1 MSRHVP
7 ATKVRYFPA
16 LTGLVLV
23 VALAAP
29 AGAAPAAVRICA
41 TCHAEDGLGVGE
53 RKVPIIA
60 AIPAVHIEEAIYAY
74 KDGAREC
81 VYEPLM
87 CEHARRLT
95 DEEVADLAEHY
106 SALPRRHL
114 DESFDP
120 ALARRGEALHEA
132 ACSRCHVRPDDPRVA
147 DRLGPPL
154 HGQRGEY
161 LRYALESYLS
171 GTRENLLPEMEAEIT
186 KLDSNDVAALVN
198 YYVSF

>member
-7 ATKVRYFPA
+7 ATKVRFFQSLA
-16 LTGLVLV
+16 GTVLI

-29 AGAAPAAVRICA
+29 AGAAPDAVSICA

-60 AIPAVHIEEAIYAY
+60 AMPAVHIEEAIYAY
-74 KDGAREC
+74 KDGARQC
-81 VYEPLM
+81 LYEPLM
-87 CEHARRLT
+87 CEHAGRLT
-95 DEEVADLAEHY
+95 DEEVADLAEYY
-106 SALPRRHL
+106 SALPRKSV

-120 ALARRGEALHEA
+120 ALAKRGEALHEG
-132 ACSRCHVRPDDPRVA
+132 ACSRCHVRPDDPRAA

-154 HGQRGEY
+154 HGQRAEY

-171 GTRENLLPEMEAEIT
+171 GTRENLLPEMENEVL
-186 KLDSNDVAALVN
+186 KLDSEDVAALVN

>member
-7 ATKVRYFPA
+7 ATKVRYIPSLASIALIAILAPPA
-16 LTGLVLV
+16 V
-23 VALAAP
+23 
-29 AGAAPAAVRICA
+29 AAPAATSICV

-60 AIPAVHIEEAIYAY
+60 AMPAVHIEEAIYAY
-74 KDGAREC
+74 KDGARQC
-81 VYEPLM
+81 LYEPLM
-87 CEHARRLT
+87 CEHAGRLT
-95 DEEVADLAEHY
+95 DEEVADLAEYY
-106 SALPRRHL
+106 SALPRKSV
-114 DESFDP
+114 DETFDP
-120 ALARRGEALHEA
+120 ALAQRGEALHEG

-154 HGQRGEY
+154 HGQRAEY

-171 GTRENLLPEMEAEIT
+171 GTRENLLPEMEAEVV
-186 KLDSNDVAALVN
+186 KLGRDDIEALVH